1 MVTFNEKI
9 ASAFEKLDLSF
20 ELDAESQTLEIS
32 TYSPEGQD
40 CSATFKADYMENLLR
55 DMAEWIYDYDA
66 DYQASLWIG
75 DDGHGRNGA
84 PYHLKDI
91 VTDMEWWRD
100 QIDELH
106 DRLCEIDQERE
117 YTYEVCP
124 HCGAEGEFSAKLG
137 VNECPTCGKLIAL
150 CSMCESGG
158 VGSCTECKLA
168 KYAQTV
174 NELKARYDNETEN
187 L

>member
-9 ASAFEKLDLSF
+9 ASAFEELDLSF

-100 QIDELH
+100 QINKLL

-124 HCGAEGEFSAKLG
+124 HCGTEGEFDAEQGIKK
-137 VNECPTCGKLIAL
+137 CPACGKHIAI
-150 CSMCESGG
+150 CSMCEQCVKPCGF
-158 VGSCTECKLA
+158 EKEAHQL
-168 KYAQTV
+168 
-174 NELKARYDNETEN
+174 NEE
-187 L
+187 